1 MQSLRNLVTGNR
13 LSPWHWALVL
23 ILIVTTIGVVGFM
36 AIVPG
41 LTFLDAFYSTVVI
54 LSTVGLKDR
63 PSEVYH
69 QQLMDHPEIGK
80 QIQIFTIIMVVFGIA
95 SVAYASSVFIRS
107 LVEGELREAI
117 GLQRTKRRLNFMKD
131 HYIICGYGRMGE
143 TIADILH
150 NDGHSVVVIEA
161 NPGLRLSIE
170 EKGMTCIV
178 GDATDEHF
186 LKMAVVEK
194 ARGLLAVASND
205 PENLFI
211 TMSARQLNPKIVIV
225 TRALS
230 PNVEQKFRRAGA
242 DRVIQPY
249 KIGAHQLA
257 QAALRPTVVDFI
269 EIASRTS
276 NYDIEI
282 EEIQV
287 GAGSKLSGKP
297 LKEAGILR
305 QLGLIIIGV
314 RPESSQHLEFN
325 PSADTVIHA
334 GDTLVALGK
343 STGLK
348 DIRPY
353 FE

>member
-1 MQSLRNLVTGNR
+1 MQPLRNLLNSR
-13 LSPWHWALVL
+13 LPQWYWALAL
-23 ILIVTTIGVVGFM
+23 ILIVATIGVAGFM
-36 AIVPG
+36 VIVPG
-41 LTFLDAFYSTVVI
+41 LTFLDAFYATVVI

-80 QIQIFTIIMVVFGIA
+80 QIQVFTIIMVVFGIV
-95 SVAYASSVFIRS
+95 SVGYASSVFIRS
-107 LVEGELREAI
+107 LLEGELREAI

-150 NDGHSVVVIEA
+150 ADGHSVVVVEA

-194 ARGLLAVASND
+194 ACGLLAVASND

-225 TRALS
+225 TRALA

-242 DRVIQPY
+242 DRVILPY

-257 QAALRPTVVDFI
+257 QAALRPNVVDFI

-287 GAGSKLSGKP
+287 NAGSKLAGKP

-314 RPESSQHLEFN
+314 RPESSAQLEFN

-343 STGLK
+343 SKGLK